1 MKNLKYVFAIGLGMT
16 LLTACSSSASDD
28 FEEINEGAK
37 KKRLKTIT
45 ATNQENETM
54 TAQFMYNSENKLVSL
69 SGTDNEGG
77 ATLINYKND
86 GNTIAVSEGGSTS
99 ESFSIEKLYE
109 SPYEAYETGEVLEYD
124 SNKNP
129 SKVLFRQEVYDWE
142 TDTYSIENYIA
153 EMFYDENP
161 NMYFSTLE
169 AAGIIDILDGVDINF
184 GINPQAAEI
193 VKARA
198 LFPVNNLTK
207 VIYKDADDNIKGTLT
222 IDYTYD
228 EDGYPVK
235 GSGLVVGEDESVK
248 AEVNYSYDE

>member
-1 MKNLKYVFAIGLGMT
+1 MKNLKYVFTIGLGMT
-16 LLTACSSSASDD
+16 LLTACSSSVSDD
-28 FEEINEGAK
+28 FEEINEGVK

-54 TAQFMYNSENKLVSL
+54 TAQFMYNSENKLMSL

-77 ATLINYKND
+77 GTLINYNND
-86 GNTIAVSEGGSTS
+86 GNTITVNEEGNAS

-109 SPYEAYETGEVLEYD
+109 SPYDAYETGEVLEYD

-129 SKVLFRQEVYDWE
+129 GKVLFKQEVYDWE
-142 TDTYSIENYIA
+142 TGTYNIENYIA
-153 EMFYDENP
+153 EMFYDEKP

-169 AAGIIDILDGVDINF
+169 AAGIIEVLDGVDISF
-184 GINPQAAEI
+184 GVSPQAAEI

-207 VIYKDADDNIKGTLT
+207 VIYKDADENVKGTLT

-228 EDGYPVK
+228 EDGYPIK
-235 GSGLVVGEDESVK
+235 GSGLVVEDGESVK
-248 AEVNYSYDE
+248 VEVTYSYDE